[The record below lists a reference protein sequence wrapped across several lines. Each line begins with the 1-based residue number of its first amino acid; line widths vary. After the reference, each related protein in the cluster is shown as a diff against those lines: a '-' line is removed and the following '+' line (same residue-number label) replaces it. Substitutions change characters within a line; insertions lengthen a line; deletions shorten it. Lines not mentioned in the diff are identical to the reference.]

1 MSRETQTWEYLTAA
15 ADPAPDLAA
24 LGREGWE
31 LVATAGDPRGTLYF
45 RRPGLSF
52 RERVTMEQRRHVYEQ
67 AGRTPLQGLPSNDGA
82 RE

>member
-24 LGREGWE
+24 LGRDGWE
-31 LVATAGDPRGTLYF
+31 LVTTTRDPRGTLYF
-45 RRPGLSF
+45 RRPGLNF

-67 AGRTPLQGLPSNDGA
+67 AGRMPSQNLPGNDGT